1 MAWVAPAIA
10 AGGDILGGALG
21 AIGANKASK
30 AQKKALEKQ
39 LALQTQMYYANLG
52 INEPWRATGQGANN
66 ALARLYGLPY
76 QDYQTATQIARGA
89 DVGGGPGVKLKAK
102 DVVRMMQS
110 GMSIEDISKLGRL
123 QDKSKTVKYLAKR
136 GYTAD
141 QIKTLQQ
148 GGQYAQEAPVNNLTG
163 GAAGNAP
170 AGPDMSV
177 FTNSPGYQFRRD
189 EGQRDIGN
197 SFAARG
203 GAFGGNALRALT
215 DFNQNRASED
225 FYNFVNQM
233 NIMSGRGGQAAQN
246 ATDIGQNF
254 SNQAGNNL
262 MNQGNARASGIA
274 GQYNMIGAG
283 LSGAGNALGN
293 WWDNRPNT
301 NIIPPQFQFAADPR
315 TLPIRF
321 G

>member
-1 MAWVAPAIA
+1 MAWAPAIA
-10 AGGDILGGALG
+10 AGADLLGGALG

-76 QDYQTATQIARGA
+76 QDYQPAAQIAQQA

-102 DVVRMMQS
+102 DVVRMMKS
-110 GMSIEDISKLGRL
+110 GMSLEDISKLGRL
-123 QDKSKTVKYLAKR
+123 QDKSKTVKYLANR

-141 QIKTLQQ
+141 QIKMLQAGPQ
-148 GGQYAQEAPVNNLTG
+148 QYATGAPVNNL
-163 GAAGNAP
+163 AQAGQAP
-170 AGPDMSV
+170 VGPDMSV

-215 DFNQNRASED
+215 DFNQNLASED

-233 NIMSGRGGQAAQN
+233 NIMSGRGGQASQN
-246 ATDIGQNF
+246 ATDIGQNYA
-254 SNQAGNNL
+254 NQAGNNL

-274 GQYNMIGAG
+274 NQYNMLGAG
-283 LSGAGNALGN
+283 LSGAGNAFGN
-293 WWDNRPNT
+293 WWDNRPGS
-301 NIIPPQFQFAADPR
+301 IVPPQFQFATDPR